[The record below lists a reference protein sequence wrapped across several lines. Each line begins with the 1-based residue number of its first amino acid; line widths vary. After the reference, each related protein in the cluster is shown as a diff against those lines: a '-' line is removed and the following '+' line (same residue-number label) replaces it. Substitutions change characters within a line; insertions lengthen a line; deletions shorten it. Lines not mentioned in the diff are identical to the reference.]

1 MIRIVFRKTGYLR
14 YISHLDL
21 QRTMQRALT
30 RAQIPL
36 WYTEGFNPHPYLC
49 FASSLPVGVNSVTEM
64 FDIKPDAENRMAVEE
79 IKERL
84 SKALPEDL
92 GVTDVYETDTSLNNI
107 AFAEYTFSVDS
118 EFSADFEN
126 FFDRDRIPVIRKT
139 KRSEEEIDLR
149 EEMKNIKKEN
159 GKVTLTL
166 PAGNERAIKP
176 LLVITAFRKLC
187 GNDTGYFITR
197 EKFFKKDL
205 TLFK

>member
-49 FASSLPVGVNSVTEM
+49 FASPLPVGVNSVTEM
-64 FDIKPDAENRMAVEE
+64 FDIKPDPENRMAVEE

-84 SKALPEDL
+84 SKAEDL
-92 GVTDVYETDTSLNNI
+92 GVSDVYETDTSLNDI
-107 AFAEYTFSVDS
+107 AFAEYTFSVDE
-118 EFSADFEN
+118 EFREEFAE
-126 FFDRDRIPVIRKT
+126 FFKRDKIPVIRKT

-149 EEMKNIKKEN
+149 EEMKNIKAEKD
-159 GKVTLTL
+159 KVTLTL

-176 LLVITAFRKLC
+176 LLVITAFRELC

>member
-49 FASSLPVGVNSVTEM
+49 FASPLPVGVNSVTEM

-84 SKALPEDL
+84 KYLRQKIRTNNCTSKIENLHKEATRVLKTEGDK
-92 GVTDVYETDTSLNNI
+92 YEL
-107 AFAEYTFSVDS
+107 
-118 EFSADFEN
+118 
-126 FFDRDRIPVIRKT
+126 
-139 KRSEEEIDLR
+139 
-149 EEMKNIKKEN
+149 
-159 GKVTLTL
+159 
-166 PAGNERAIKP
+166 
-176 LLVITAFRKLC
+176 
-187 GNDTGYFITR
+187 
-197 EKFFKKDL
+197 
-205 TLFK
+205 